1 MGHLSP
7 LECRG
12 MGLWLSTVLSAGV
25 PKTNVPGVMVG
36 MYSEFTHGHWHGSPM
51 QGGLALPGS
60 GWCRGVESWCC
71 LAPLRAVQQGLRGW
85 VAVGL
90 VVFQG
95 GQRGGRGACTSLCAC
110 RDRVQ
115 WDASPSLRTLSA
127 VGLQLGATGQGWP
140 WTPLPIPGSA
150 PGARRAVSGCADTS
164 QPTHPLAPAALG
176 TRGMRS
182 WQPGPLPSGIYLLPE
197 IPPAAGGTTGW
208 CRGLGPH
215 CSLCSAA
222 QPYW

>member
-1 MGHLSP
+1 MNHGAAWQCTRLCCRVCVLELLWGWWLFWGH
-7 LECRG
+7 R
-12 MGLWLSTVLSAGV
+12 
-25 PKTNVPGVMVG
+25 
-36 MYSEFTHGHWHGSPM
+36 
-51 QGGLALPGS
+51 
-60 GWCRGVESWCC
+60 
-71 LAPLRAVQQGLRGW
+71 
-85 VAVGL
+85 VAVGC
-90 VVFQG
+90 
-95 GQRGGRGACTSLCAC
+95 CTSLCAC

-115 WDASPSLRTLSA
+115 WDTTPSLCTLSPM
-127 VGLQLGATGQGWP
+127 GLQPGATSQGWL

-150 PGARRAVSGCADTS
+150 PGVRRAVSGYTDTS

-176 TRGMRS
+176 TRGARS

-215 CSLCSAA
+215 CSLCSAT